1 MKRSL
6 WVTVVMVVV
15 LTGVLIFFLVFSMDS
30 LITAAI
36 EKYGSEALQAK
47 VTLQKTKISATSGKG
62 TLTRLKVGNPKGF
75 ETASAFELGEIR
87 VAVDISTIPADTVV
101 IKEVVIGAPQI
112 TYELGP
118 SGSNLESLQKNAA
131 GAAGGGQGA
140 GADSK
145 QASSSSHRGKK
156 LIIEKLVITDGRI
169 NVSAIGLQGQ
179 QMSVVLPKLQL
190 TNIGKEKG
198 GATPAEVAK
207 KLLDVINTAA
217 GGAVKNLD
225 LGKILGGVEGAAK
238 EALEK
243 GGKEVLGEKAG
254 ELGNAVKGLLG
265 K

>member
-6 WVTVVMVVV
+6 WVTVAMVVI

-30 LITAAI
+30 LVTAAI

-47 VTLQKTKISATSGKG
+47 VTLKKTKISATSGKG
-62 TLTRLKVGNPKGF
+62 TLTGLKVGNPRGF
-75 ETASAFELGEIR
+75 ETASAFELGEIS

-101 IKEVVIGAPQI
+101 IKEVMIGAPQI
-112 TYELGP
+112 TYEIGAG
-118 SGSNLESLQKNAA
+118 GSNLDTLQKNAA
-131 GAAGGGQGA
+131 GAAGGGQDTDG
-140 GADSK
+140 GSK
-145 QASSSSHRGKK
+145 QTSGSTHRGKK
-156 LIIEKLVITDGRI
+156 LIIEKLVITDGKI
-169 NVSAIGLQGQ
+169 NVSAAGLQGQ
-179 QMSVVLPKLQL
+179 QMSVVLPRLQL

-207 KLLDVINTAA
+207 KLLDVINVAA

-225 LGKILGGVEGAAK
+225 LGKIIGDVEGAAK
-238 EALEK
+238 DVLEK
-243 GGKEVLGEKAG
+243 GGKDVLGEKAG